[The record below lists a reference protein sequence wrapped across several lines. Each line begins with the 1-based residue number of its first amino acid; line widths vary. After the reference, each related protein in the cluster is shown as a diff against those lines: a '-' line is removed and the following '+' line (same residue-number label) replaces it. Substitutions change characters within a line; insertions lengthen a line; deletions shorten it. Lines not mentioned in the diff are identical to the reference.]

1 MHHNASRTLH
11 ATALH
16 SHARHAARATE
27 SLHRRLLRRVAAA
40 GRSCLACDLAGLR
53 HVQRRACVRACD
65 VRARGSSVRAC
76 VRDVRAASVA
86 ELGVRR
92 AGRLVLSL
100 RLWAL
105 LLLLGWLL
113 QAHLLH
119 LALAH

>member
-1 MHHNASRTLH
+1 MHNNATRTLH

-16 SHARHAARATE
+16 SHTRHASRATKP
-27 SLHRRLLRRVAAA
+27 LHRRLLRRMAAA
-40 GRSCLACDLAGLR
+40 GRSRLACDLAGLR
-53 HVQRRACVRACD
+53 HVHGRACVRACD